1 MPAPAS
7 QAARAALTAATLIAL
22 PVLGALLLEMG
33 AGLAGVSPS
42 ALVRDVARAMALAGG
57 ITLLASAAAWLAAL
71 VSGGRAVVP
80 RSRQAVNITVD
91 TSSPVPPFEQIRA
104 AVAELIAVG
113 ALAPETPLPS
123 VRQLATDL
131 GLAAGTVQRAYTELR
146 LAGLVCTRSRQR
158 VVVAPL
164 ADDEHGSR

>member
-1 MPAPAS
+1 
-7 QAARAALTAATLIAL
+7 
-22 PVLGALLLEMG
+22 
-33 AGLAGVSPS
+33 
-42 ALVRDVARAMALAGG
+42 
-57 ITLLASAAAWLAAL
+57 
-71 VSGGRAVVP
+71 
-80 RSRQAVNITVD
+80 VNITVD

-164 ADDEHGSR
+164 ADDEHGVEVAHLQVTTAARRYVQLCRLLGADDGQIRRAVRDTLSEGGA